1 MPIQVRWMSRYA
13 ALIAAVLALSGCN
26 GSDDSDS
33 ASSSGSG
40 GCDGGGGGEP
50 PSQLESDSGGQQVE
64 LQWSEQEDV
73 EKYNMYY
80 ATRGDI
86 EPANFQV
93 WRNEHDGVKVS
104 GVTGGSHTVDELE
117 AGTTY
122 YFVMT
127 SVTDGEE
134 SGPSNEVSAT
144 PEESGL
150 QFSKLN
156 DTGFSSCTGG
166 SENQESRDCPVE
178 GFPGQDGAVGRDAAA
193 RNGDL
198 DKEGAGPKGFD
209 FTKLD
214 AEGNELP
221 SDAEDWS
228 CVRDNRTDLVWEVK
242 TNSGLRDS
250 DHTYT
255 WYDPNSP
262 RGNGVQGGAGF
273 CGPLGECN
281 THRFV
286 KAVNEEGLCGASD
299 WRMPSVDDI
308 TSLYMEGWGSPL
320 DPDYFPN
327 QKSQR
332 YWTGTPSAGRWNEA
346 WNYQPSSGQEWP
358 AVGCN
363 TDHHIRLVRDADS
376 SE

>member
-1 MPIQVRWMSRYA
+1 VSAPE
-13 ALIAAVLALSGCN
+13 L
-26 GSDDSDS
+26 D
-33 ASSSGSG
+33 ASSKAEQIKL
-40 GCDGGGGGEP
+40 D
-50 PSQLESDSGGQQVE
+50 
-64 LQWSEQEDV
+64 WSERD
-73 EKYNMYY
+73 KADAYNLYY
-80 ATRGDI
+80 ATKGDI
-86 EPANFQV
+86 DPANFRI
-93 WRNEHDGVKVS
+93 WINEHNGEE
-104 GVTGGSHTVDELE
+104 VTEIADSSYTVEGLE
-117 AGTTY
+117 AGTEY
-122 YFVMT
+122 HFA
-127 SVTDGEE
+127 VTPLVDGKE
-134 SGPSNEVSAT
+134 GDKSNEVSAT
-144 PEESGL
+144 PEPGRN
-150 QFSKLN
+150 FSKLN

-198 DKEGAGPKGFD
+198 DKEGAGPKSFD

-214 AEGNELP
+214 AQGDELP

-228 CVRDNRTDLVWEVK
+228 CVRDNRTGLVWEVK

-262 RGNGVQGGAGF
+262 RGNGVKGGAGF

-286 KAVNEEGLCGASD
+286 KAVNEKGLCGASD
-299 WRMPSVDDI
+299 WRMPSVDDM
-308 TSLYMEGWGSPL
+308 TSLHMQGWGNPL

-327 QKSQR
+327 QKRQR
-332 YWTGTPSAGRWNEA
+332 YWTGTVSAGRWNEA
-346 WNYQPSSGQEWP
+346 WNYLPTTGQEWP
-358 AVGCN
+358 AVGCK

-376 SE
+376 S